1 MIMVEKF
8 GKGIST
14 RPPHDP
20 SAWLKIV
27 ASDGSHRNHVYGLP
41 ITMTR

>member
-1 MIMVEKF
+1 MVEKF
-8 GKGIST
+8 DKDIST

-27 ASDGSHRNHVYGLP
+27 AIDGSYRNQVYGLS
-41 ITMTR
+41 ITLIQ